1 MKQIHA
7 RLPLLLLASFLLIF
21 IWSGIAPKDRFTW
34 YLEVAPA
41 VIGGLILVRTYHTF
55 RLTPLLYGL
64 IWVHALI
71 LVIGGHYTYAEVPL
85 FNWLRDAYDLDRNY
99 YDRLGHL
106 AQGFVPAILAREIL
120 IRKQVVRGY
129 GWLFFLVVSI
139 CLAFSAFYELLEFGM
154 ALATGTA
161 ADAFLGTQGDVW
173 DSQWDMLFALMGAI
187 ISQLLLARIHDR
199 QLRFF
204 R

>member
-1 MKQIHA
+1 MKQ
-7 RLPLLLLASFLLIF
+7 LPLLLLASFLLIF

-41 VIGGLILVRTYHTF
+41 VIGGLILVWTYRTF

-64 IWVHALI
+64 LWIHALI
-71 LVIGGHYTYAEVPL
+71 LVVGGHYTYAEMPL

-99 YDRLGHL
+99 YDRLGHF
-106 AQGFVPAILAREIL
+106 AQGFIPAILVREIL
-120 IRKQVVRGY
+120 IRKQVVRGH

-173 DSQWDMLFALMGAI
+173 DSQWDMLFALIGAI
-187 ISQLLLARIHDR
+187 VAQLLLARVHDR